1 MQRSAG
7 ILLPISSL
15 PSPYGIGCF
24 SQEAYDF
31 VDWLKEAGQTYWQ
44 ILPLGVTSY
53 GDSPYQSFSA
63 FAGNPY
69 FISLDALV
77 EEGVLTAAECK
88 KANFGRK
95 ADDIDYSRLYTER
108 SRLLRLAYS
117 RSDIGHNEA
126 FTAFC
131 EKNKWWLDDFA
142 LFMAVKDRFEG
153 KPWIEW
159 AEDIRLRWQPAMDY
173 YRRELYFE
181 VEYHKYLQFKFDEQ
195 WRGLKAYANSKG
207 IRIIG
212 DIPIYVALDSADAW
226 ANPGLFQLDKDNI
239 PTAVA
244 GVPPDGFSP
253 TGQLWGNPLY
263 RWEAH
268 RATGYQ
274 WWITRLWY
282 CFELYDVVRI
292 DHFRGFDTYWAI
304 PAGESTARNGRW
316 ENGPGMELFDALEAA
331 LGKLPIIAE
340 DLGELFPSVRKLLA
354 DSTFP
359 GMKVLQFAFGGGDS
373 EYLPHNHVKNSVVY
387 PGTHDNTTLTAW
399 WDESASAKEKA
410 VAAAYLHLTGCQP
423 TAKEVAAVKTE
434 AARTALLRAALGSV
448 ADRAIIPMADWLG
461 LGEEAHLNSPGK
473 LGGNWSWRAADG
485 FDTAALAKRILAE
498 CAVYCR
504 T

>member
-53 GDSPYQSFSA
+53 GDSPYQSFSTY
-63 FAGNPY
+63 AGNPY

-108 SRLLRLAYS
+108 GRLLRLAYS
-117 RSDIGHNEA
+117 RSDIGHNEV

-195 WRGLKAYANSKG
+195 WRKLKAYANSKG
-207 IRIIG
+207 IQIIG
-212 DIPIYVALDSADAW
+212 DIPIYVPLDSADVW
-226 ANPGLFQLDKDNI
+226 SHPENFQLTRTRR
-239 PTAVA
+239 PRVVA
-244 GVPPDGFSP
+244 GCPPDGFNAN
-253 TGQLWGNPLY
+253 GQYWGNPIY
-263 RWEAH
+263 DWEH
-268 RATGYQ
+268 MEQDGFSWWMRRLRAAGES
-274 WWITRLWY
+274 
-282 CFELYDVVRI
+282 FDVVRI
-292 DHFRGFDTYWAI
+292 DHFRGIESYWAI
-304 PAGESTARNGRW
+304 PAVNRTARKGEW
-316 ENGPGMELFDALEAA
+316 VKGPGM
-331 LGKLPIIAE
+331 KLVNAIRKNFPDTDFIAE
-340 DLGELFPSVRKLLA
+340 DLGFLTPEVQQLVI
-354 DSTFP
+354 DSGFP
-359 GMKVLQFAFGGGDS
+359 GMKVLEFAFDPREPS
-373 EYLPHNHVKNSVVY
+373 NYLPDRY
-387 PGTHDNTTLTAW
+387 PENAICYTGTHDNETLIQWCEGIDAETDAYARSYLGITAE
-399 WDESASAKEKA
+399 DD
-410 VAAAYLHLTGCQP
+410 L
-423 TAKEVAAVKTE
+423 
-434 AARTALLRAALGSV
+434 
-448 ADRAIIPMADWLG
+448 ADAIIEAGMQSKAQLFIMQMQDYLRLG
-461 LGEEAHLNSPGK
+461 RETRMNEPGR
-473 LGGNWSWRAADG
+473 LLQSNWRWRMLPGAANE
-485 FDTAALAKRILAE
+485 TLAKKIAGLTERSNR
-498 CAVYCR
+498 V
-504 T
+504 